1 MNRKLIKVLALLS
14 VLLLLVTAC
23 GGAATPAEAPPPAE
37 KEEAPAVEEKV
48 AEGEGPAA
56 EEEAPAAEE
65 EAPAAATEGEPY
77 KIGVFFSATG
87 PASSLGVP
95 ERDTAMMITEQIN
108 AAGGIEGP
116 DGLMHPLE
124 VIIEDDQTDGSEA
137 LLIVK
142 KLIEE
147 EDVPV
152 IVGGTA
158 SGISIAVIDTVTEA
172 EVPFISNASSSAI
185 IQPVEERHWIFKTP
199 QTNLPVAQ
207 VQGDWMQANGITKI
221 ASFGVNNGFGVD
233 SMQALQTVAGDI
245 GVEIVWEGTFEPAD
259 TDFSAQLTQIA
270 GSGAEALIVHA
281 TPGEG
286 APLTVQFRDLGLE
299 MPILQNHGIGN
310 QAFIDL
316 AGEAAEGVLFPIGKL
331 LVADDLPATD
341 PQKGVLTQYMA
352 DYTDYTG
359 GATPSTF
366 GGHAWDSM
374 QMAIMALQEVG
385 PDSAAIRDYLE
396 GIQNFAGISGVFN
409 LSDQDHNG
417 IGKET
422 LVMVQIKDGGWE
434 YVPPATYDQVPAMAE
449 RETGEPYK
457 LGVFFSAT
465 GPASS
470 LGVPERDT
478 AMMLVEQV
486 NAKGGLLGPD
496 GKLHPIEMIFEDD
509 QTDGSEA
516 LLIVKKLIEEENVP
530 IIVGGTASG
539 ISLAVID
546 TMTEAEV
553 PFISN
558 ASSSAII
565 QPVEERHWIFKTPQT
580 NLPVA
585 QIQGD
590 WMQANGITKIASF
603 GVNNGFGVDSMQAL
617 QTVAADA
624 GVEIVWEGTFEPKD
638 TDFSAQL
645 TQIAGSDAEALVVHA
660 TPGEGAPLTVQFRD
674 LGLEIPILQNHGIG
688 NQAFIDLAGEA
699 AEGVMFPIGKLLVAD
714 GLPETDPQKAT
725 LLNYVADYTD
735 YTGGATPSTFGG
747 HAWDSMQMAFSA
759 LQAVGPDSAAIRDHL
774 EGIRNFAGISG
785 IFNLSDQDH
794 NGIGKESLVLV
805 KIQDGGWVYVPPE
818 EYASAP

>member
-1 MNRKLIKVLALLS
+1 MNNRFYKFLVF
-14 VLLLLVTAC
+14 LLLFSLVFVAC
-23 GGAATPAEAPPPAE
+23 QSGADDSS
-37 KEEAPAVEEKV
+37 EEPTEV
-48 AEGEGPAA
+48 PAA
-56 EEEAPAAEE
+56 EPTTVPEEAQPTNTPLPAEE
-65 EAPAAATEGEPY
+65 VGEPY
-77 KIGVFFSATG
+77 KIGVFFSVTG

-95 ERDTAMMITEQIN
+95 ERDTALMVAEQVN

-124 VIIEDDQTDGSEA
+124 IIVEDDQTSADEA
-137 LLIVK
+137 LLITK
-142 KLIEE
+142 RFIEQE
-147 EDVPV
+147 NVPV

-158 SGISIAVIDTVTEA
+158 SGISLAVIDTMSEA
-172 EVPFISNASSSAI
+172 HVPFISNASSSAI
-185 IQPVEERHWIFKTP
+185 IQPVAEREWIFKTP

-207 VQGDWMQANGITKI
+207 VQGDWMTAKGITQI

-233 SMQALQTVAGDI
+233 SMGALQTVAADLGID
-245 GVEIVWEGTFEPAD
+245 IVWEGTFEPGD

-286 APLTVQFRDLGLE
+286 APLTVQFRDLGLNI
-299 MPILQNHGIGN
+299 PIVQNHGIGN

-316 AGEAAEGVLFPIGKL
+316 AGDAAEGVMFPIGKL

-341 PQKGVLTQYMA
+341 PQKGVLTQYIA
-352 DYTDYTG
+352 DYTDFTN

-374 QMAIMALQEVG
+374 QMAIMALSAVG

-409 LSDQDHNG
+409 ISDQDHNG

-422 LVMVQIKDGGWE
+422 LVMVEIKDGSWQ
-434 YVPPATYDQVPAMAE
+434 YVPPATYEQAPTVGL

-457 LGVFFSAT
+457 VGVFFSVT

-478 AMMLVEQV
+478 ALMLVEQV

-496 GKLHPIEMIFEDD
+496 GKLHLIEAIVEDD
-509 QTDGSEA
+509 QTSADEA
-516 LLIVKKLIEEENVP
+516 LLIVKKFIEQENVP

-585 QIQGD
+585 QVQGD
-590 WMQANGITKIASF
+590 WMAANDITKIASF
-603 GVNNGFGVDSMQAL
+603 GVNNGFGVDSMGAL
-617 QTVAADA
+617 QTVAADQ
-624 GVEIVWEGTFEPKD
+624 GIEIVWEGTFEPGD
-638 TDFSAQL
+638 TDFTAQL
-645 TQIAGSDAEALVVHA
+645 TQIAGSGAEALIVHA
-660 TPGEGAPLTVQFRD
+660 TPGEGAPLTVQFSD
-674 LGLEIPILQNHGIG
+674 LALEIPILHNHGIG

-714 GLPETDPQKAT
+714 GLPDTDPQKAT
-725 LLNYVADYTD
+725 LTQYVTD
-735 YTGGATPSTFGG
+735 FQEFTGNTPSTFGG

-759 LQAVGPDSAAIRDHL
+759 LQAVGDDPAAIRDYL
-774 EGIRNFAGISG
+774 EGIQNFAGISG

-794 NGIGKESLVLV
+794 NGIGKDSLVLV
-805 KIQDGGWVYVPPE
+805 KIQDGTWVYVAPE
-818 EYASAP
+818 MYGSGD

>member
-1 MNRKLIKVLALLS
+1 MKMKFKKPNKFLVILTI
-14 VLLLLVTAC
+14 LLLLTLVAC
-23 GGAATPAEAPPPAE
+23 GGTDEEATPD
-37 KEEAPAVEEKV
+37 
-48 AEGEGPAA
+48 EGPAVSPTEAPEPTDTPIPA
-56 EEEAPAAEE
+56 EEV
-65 EAPAAATEGEPY
+65 GEPY
-77 KIGVFFSATG
+77 KIGVFFSVTG

-95 ERDTAMMITEQIN
+95 ERDTALMIAEHVN

-116 DGLMHPLE
+116 DGLMHSLE
-124 VIIEDDQTDGSEA
+124 LIIEDDQTSTDEA

-142 KLIEE
+142 RFIEQ
-147 EDVPV
+147 EDVPI

-158 SGISIAVIDTVTEA
+158 SGISLAVIDTVTEA

-207 VQGDWMQANGITKI
+207 VQGDWMVAKGITQV

-233 SMQALQTVAGDI
+233 SMGALQSVAADLGI
-245 GVEIVWEGTFEPAD
+245 EIVWEGTFEPAD

-270 GSGAEALIVHA
+270 GFGAEALIVHA
-281 TPGEG
+281 TPAEG
-286 APLTVQFRDLGLE
+286 APLTVQFSDLALGI
-299 MPILQNHGIGN
+299 PIVHNHGIGN

-331 LVADDLPATD
+331 LVVDDLPATD
-341 PQKGVLTQYMA
+341 PQKGVLTQYIS
-352 DYTDYTG
+352 DYTEYTS
-359 GATPSTF
+359 GATVSTF

-374 QMAIMALQEVG
+374 QMAIMALSEVG
-385 PDSAAIRDYLE
+385 PDATAIRDYLE

-409 LSDQDHNG
+409 LSAEDHNG

-422 LVMVQIKDGGWE
+422 LVMVEIKDGGWE
-434 YVPPATYDQVPAMAE
+434 YVPPALYAEAPTGLKE
-449 RETGEPYK
+449 REVGEAYK
-457 LGVFFSAT
+457 IGIFFSVT

-486 NAKGGLLGPD
+486 NARGGLLGPD
-496 GKLHPIEMIFEDD
+496 GKLHPIEAIIEDD
-509 QTDGSEA
+509 QTSTDEA
-516 LLIVKKLIEEENVP
+516 LLIVKRFIEQENVP

-546 TMTEAEV
+546 TVTEAEV

-585 QIQGD
+585 QVQGD
-590 WMQANGITKIASF
+590 WMSANGITQVASF
-603 GVNNGFGVDSMQAL
+603 GVNNGFGVDSMGAL
-617 QTVAADA
+617 QTVAADV
-624 GVEIVWEGTFEPKD
+624 GIEIVWEGTFEPAD
-638 TDFSAQL
+638 TDFAAQL
-645 TQIAGSDAEALVVHA
+645 TQIAGSGAEALIVHA
-660 TPGEGAPLTVQFRD
+660 TPAEGAPLTIQFND
-674 LGLEIPILQNHGIG
+674 LALGIPILHNHGIG

-699 AEGVMFPIGKLLVAD
+699 SEGVLFPIGKLLVAA
-714 GLPETDPQKAT
+714 GLPDTDPQKAI
-725 LLNYVADYTD
+725 LLQYIDNFTEF
-735 YTGGATPSTFGG
+735 TGGATVSTFGG

-759 LQAVGPDSAAIRDHL
+759 LQAVGPDAAAIRDHL
-774 EGIRNFAGISG
+774 EGIQNFAGISG
-785 IFNLSDQDH
+785 IFNLSAADH

-805 KIQDGGWVYVPPE
+805 EIVNGTWEYVSPE
-818 EYASAP
+818 MYPEVP

>member
-1 MNRKLIKVLALLS
+1 MMKKLIKLP
-14 VLLLLVTAC
+14 VLLIILLLMLAAC
-23 GGAATPAEAPPPAE
+23 SSPEEGEDTPADAPDTTTEEVQEAEPE
-37 KEEAPAVEEKV
+37 DTTDTT
-48 AEGEGPAA
+48 
-56 EEEAPAAEE
+56 EEEV
-65 EAPAAATEGEPY
+65 GEPY

-95 ERDTAMMITEQIN
+95 ERDTALMIAEQVN

-124 VIIEDDQTDGSEA
+124 LIIEDDQTSADEA

-142 KLIEE
+142 RFIEQE
-147 EDVPV
+147 NVPV

-158 SGISIAVIDTVTEA
+158 SGISLAVIDTVTEGQ
-172 EVPFISNASSSAI
+172 VPFISNASSSAI
-185 IQPVEERHWIFKTP
+185 IEPVAEREWIFKTP

-207 VQGDWMQANGITKI
+207 VQGDWMVAKGITQI

-233 SMQALQTVAGDI
+233 SMGALQTVAADL
-245 GVEIVWEGTFEPAD
+245 GVDIVWEGTFEPAD

-270 GSGAEALIVHA
+270 GSGAQALIVHA
-281 TPGEG
+281 TPAEG
-286 APLTVQFRDLGLE
+286 APLTVQFNDLALGI
-299 MPILQNHGIGN
+299 PIMQNHGIGN

-316 AGEAAEGVLFPIGKL
+316 AGDAANGVLFPIGKL
-331 LVADDLPATD
+331 LVVDDLPATD
-341 PQKGVLTQYMA
+341 PQKGVLTQYIS
-352 DYTDYTG
+352 DYTDYTN

-374 QMAIMALQEVG
+374 QMAIMALSEVG
-385 PDSAAIRDYLE
+385 PDAAAIRDYLE

-422 LVMVQIKDGGWE
+422 LVLVEIKDGGWE
-434 YVPPATYDQVPAMAE
+434 YVPPALYESAPTGLAE
-449 RETGEPYK
+449 REVGEPYK
-457 LGVFFSAT
+457 IGIFFSAT

-478 AMMLVEQV
+478 ALMLVDQV
-486 NAKGGLLGPD
+486 NESGGLLGPD
-496 GKLHPIEMIFEDD
+496 GKLHMIEAIIEDD
-509 QTDGSEA
+509 QTSADEA
-516 LLIVKKLIEEENVP
+516 LLIVKRLIEQENVP

-546 TMTEAEV
+546 TVTEAEV

-565 QPVEERHWIFKTPQT
+565 QPVEERAWIFKTPQT

-585 QIQGD
+585 QVQGD
-590 WMQANGITKIASF
+590 WMLANGITQIASF
-603 GVNNGFGVDSMQAL
+603 GVNNGFGVDSMGAL
-617 QTVAADA
+617 QTVAAEM
-624 GVEIVWEGTFEPKD
+624 GVEIVWEGTFEPAD

-645 TQIAGSDAEALVVHA
+645 TQIAGSGAEALIVHS
-660 TPGEGAPLTVQFRD
+660 TPAEGAPLTVQFRD
-674 LGLEIPILQNHGIG
+674 LGLEFPILHNHGIG
-688 NQAFIDLAGEA
+688 NQAFIDLAGDA

-714 GLPETDPQKAT
+714 GLPDTDPQKVV
-725 LLNYVADYTD
+725 LLQYMVDYGEF
-735 YTGGATPSTFGG
+735 TGGATPSTFGG
-747 HAWDSMQMAFSA
+747 HAWDAMQMTFSA
-759 LQAVGPDSAAIRDHL
+759 LQAVGPDAAAIRDYL
-774 EGIRNFAGISG
+774 EGIQNFAGISG
-785 IFNLSDQDH
+785 IFNLSDADH

-805 KIQDGGWVYVPPE
+805 EIKDGTWIYVDPDS
-818 EYASAP
+818 YTSAPSN

>member
-1 MNRKLIKVLALLS
+1 MSHKLLKILTLLS
-14 VLLLLVTAC
+14 VLLLILSAC
-23 GGAATPAEAPPPAE
+23 SSGGKTETPT
-37 KEEAPAVEEKV
+37 
-48 AEGEGPAA
+48 
-56 EEEAPAAEE
+56 
-65 EAPAAATEGEPY
+65 EAPAAAATEAPAEPKPTNTPLPAEEVGEPY
-77 KIGVFFSATG
+77 KIGVFFSVTG

-95 ERDTAMMITEQIN
+95 ERDTALMVAEQVN

-124 VIIEDDQTDGSEA
+124 LILEDDQTSTDEA

-142 KLIEE
+142 RFIEQE
-147 EDVPV
+147 NVPI

-158 SGISIAVIDTVTEA
+158 SGISLAVIDTVTEA
-172 EVPFISNASSSAI
+172 QVPFISNASSSAI

-207 VQGDWMQANGITKI
+207 VQGDWMVANGITKI

-233 SMQALQTVAGDI
+233 SMGALQTVAADLGI
-245 GVEIVWEGTFEPAD
+245 EIVWEGTFEPGD
-259 TDFSAQLTQIA
+259 TDFTAQLTQIA

-286 APLTVQFRDLGLE
+286 APLTVQFRDLALD
-299 MPILQNHGIGN
+299 MPILHNHGIGN

-316 AGEAAEGVLFPIGKL
+316 AGDAAEGVLFPIGKL
-331 LVADDLPATD
+331 LVADGLPDTD
-341 PQKGVLTQYMA
+341 PQKATLLQYVA
-352 DYTDYTG
+352 DYTEFTG

-374 QMAIMALQEVG
+374 QMAIMALSAVG
-385 PDSAAIRDYLE
+385 PDPTAIRDYLE
-396 GIQNFAGISGVFN
+396 GIHNFAGISGVFN

-422 LVMVQIKDGGWE
+422 LVLVEIKNGTWE
-434 YVPPATYDQVPAMAE
+434 YVPPALYAE
-449 RETGEPYK
+449 APTVGLRETGEPYK
-457 LGVFFSAT
+457 IGVFFSVT

-478 AMMLVEQV
+478 ALMLVDQV
-486 NAKGGLLGPD
+486 NTKGGLLGPD
-496 GKLHPIEMIFEDD
+496 GKLHPVEAIIEDD
-509 QTDGSEA
+509 QTSTDEA
-516 LLIVKKLIEEENVP
+516 LLIVKRFIEQENVP

-546 TMTEAEV
+546 TVTEAQV

-585 QIQGD
+585 QVQGD
-590 WMQANGITKIASF
+590 WMVANGITKIASF
-603 GVNNGFGVDSMQAL
+603 GVNNGFGVDSMGAL
-617 QTVAADA
+617 QTVAADL
-624 GVEIVWEGTFEPKD
+624 GIEIVWEGTFEPGD
-638 TDFSAQL
+638 TDFTAQL
-645 TQIAGSDAEALVVHA
+645 TQIAGSGAEALIVHA

-674 LGLEIPILQNHGIG
+674 LALDMPILHNHGIG
-688 NQAFIDLAGEA
+688 NQAFIDLAGDA
-699 AEGVMFPIGKLLVAD
+699 AEGVLFPIGKLLVAD
-714 GLPETDPQKAT
+714 GLPDTDPQKAT
-725 LLNYVADYTD
+725 LLQYVADYTEF
-735 YTGGATPSTFGG
+735 TGGATPSTFGG

-759 LQAVGPDSAAIRDHL
+759 LQAVGPDPTAIRDYL
-774 EGIRNFAGISG
+774 EGIHNFAGISG

-805 KIQDGGWVYVPPE
+805 EIKGGTWVYVPPE
-818 EYASAP
+818 MYTEVP